1 VPDNL
6 AKENTIQIVKGNIDR
21 FDTDRIRQLILDCDS
36 IVLQRPNNRFDVT
49 RRFVLG
55 GVCLLLML
63 GAAGCVTI
71 SVIKPVDLP
80 VYVGDD
86 IVVTRTNGKVERF
99 MGGDFSVDT
108 LGVEIV
114 LRGKGREY
122 TDRNRTVSIAIADS
136 ILAHDMVS
144 VEAHQKSIFYYTGSI
159 IFISTVSI
167 VALFLLLWL
176 AHGGG
181 SLGVGG

>member
-1 VPDNL
+1 M
-6 AKENTIQIVKGNIDR
+6 
-21 FDTDRIRQLILDCDS
+21 
-36 IVLQRPNNRFDVT
+36 LQRPNNRFDVT

-55 GVCLLLML
+55 GACLLMML
-63 GAAGCVTI
+63 SATGCVTI
-71 SVIKPVDLP
+71 SVIKPEDLP

-86 IVVTRTNGKVERF
+86 IVVTRTSGRVERF
-99 MGGDFSVDT
+99 SGGDFSVDT
-108 LGVEIV
+108 LGTEVV
-114 LRGKGREY
+114 LRGKGRAY

-136 ILAHDMVS
+136 ILAHDMAT
-144 VEAHQKSIFYYTGSI
+144 VEVHKKSIFYYTGSI
-159 IFISTVSI
+159 IFISATSI